1 MEVYNCVLFY
11 GLFLF
16 HHVYLLFVDD
26 RINGKYYYSHCIF
39 KVDHFTKRK
48 YLDALCFATEHKQS
62 DLTSSGTDMT
72 GNHSYLSGSQRKD
85 ERYWL
90 IKAFYCS
97 YQ

>member
-1 MEVYNCVLFY
+1 MFWFMAYFY
-11 GLFLF
+11 SSTF
-16 HHVYLLFVDD
+16 LLFVDD

-48 YLDALCFATEHKQS
+48 YLDALCFATENKQS

-72 GNHSYLSGSQRKD
+72 GYHSYLSGAQRKD
-85 ERYWL
+85 KRYWM